1 MKPGRAADI
10 ALAGIYVVAVVVI
23 LLDLLVWRP

>member
-1 MKPGRAADI
+1 MKPGRAAAI
-10 ALAGIYVVAVVVI
+10 ALAAIYVAAVVVI